1 MSIFKS
7 IKMALR
13 AGILLSR
20 KKEKKKKDY
29 SVGGKSRKE
38 VKVTGS
44 FFYFFFSLFVVLF
57 VFGLSIFLL
66 LKRKFKSLSLICLLG
81 CLLPPSQKKNYLCR
95 RYPQASSQ
103 NSQLYEIFPTLKNIN
118 KS

>member
-20 KKEKKKKDY
+20 KKEKNDY

-44 FFYFFFSLFVVLF
+44 FFFFPPLFVVLF
-57 VFGLSIFLL
+57 VFGLSIFFFFTQE
-66 LKRKFKSLSLICLLG
+66 KIQIPVFNMSAWLSLTT
-81 CLLPPSQKKNYLCR
+81 
-95 RYPQASSQ
+95 
-103 NSQLYEIFPTLKNIN
+103 FPKEKLFV
-118 KS
+118 

>member
-20 KKEKKKKDY
+20 KKEKNDY

-44 FFYFFFSLFVVLF
+44 FFFFSPLFVVLF
-57 VFGLSIFLL
+57 VFGLNIFFL
-66 LKRKFKSLSLICLLG
+66 LKRKFKSQSLICLLG
-81 CLLPPSQKKNYLCR
+81 CLLPPSQKKNYLYR